1 METILVLKVSYIS
14 LPSKSY
20 KIPPQMNTT
29 NWSINSQQSDFLIR
43 ARHSII
49 AYLASSINKFNGSIE
64 VLNDELVDASIEFV
78 VDVHKKEGKLEHI
91 DSHLKLNDLFDAEQH
106 PTVSFK
112 STSFERINAD
122 INFIKGDLTVN
133 NITKT
138 VELDAKIV
146 DFESRNGFSKVI
158 FEIIGQINR
167 RDFKLF
173 SNANVENSGLLIG
186 SNINLMANIEFIS
199 KN

>member
-1 METILVLKVSYIS
+1 
-14 LPSKSY
+14 
-20 KIPPQMNTT
+20 MNTT

-112 STSFERINAD
+112 STSFEKINAD

-146 DFESRNGFSKVI
+146 DFETRNGFSKVI

-173 SNANVENSGLLIG
+173 SNTNVENSGLLIG
-186 SNINLMANIEFIS
+186 SNINLMANIEFTS